1 MAQERD
7 VARERFWRRAI
18 RRQQRGR
25 ESIRA
30 FCQRE
35 GLAETA
41 FHFWRR
47 ELARRDQESTARQP
61 RPAATGKR
69 RDQRSPAKKR
79 GNERGAAGP
88 LVPLTIIRGETATAA
103 PLEFVFPSGVTLR
116 VGLDAPWELV
126 ARALIACGARL
137 GGEAES
143 C

>member
-1 MAQERD
+1 MGHQRD
-7 VARERFWRRAI
+7 AAKERFWRRAI
-18 RRQQRGR
+18 RRQDRGQ

-47 ELARRDQESTARQP
+47 ELARRDQEATIEGPSSAAAGQRRKARGPAQK
-61 RPAATGKR
+61 RRENRAATG
-69 RDQRSPAKKR
+69 PW
-79 GNERGAAGP
+79 
-88 LVPLTIIRGETATAA
+88 VPLTILPRPTATAA

-116 VGLDAPWELV
+116 VGLDAPWEQV
-126 ARALIACGARL
+126 ARALCACGLAA
-137 GGEAES
+137 GEARS